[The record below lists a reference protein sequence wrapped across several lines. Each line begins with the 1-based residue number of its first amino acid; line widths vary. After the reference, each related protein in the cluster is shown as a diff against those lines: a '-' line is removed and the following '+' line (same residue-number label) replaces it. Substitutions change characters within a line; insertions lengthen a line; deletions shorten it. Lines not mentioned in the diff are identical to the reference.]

1 MVILPVLREGSNP
14 GISWQWAQE
23 DTPIRGLIA

>member
-1 MVILPVLREGSNP
+1 MVIPPVSREGSDP